1 MKQKDLIK
9 YGLIGLAVYFLFLK
23 KEDTAQTDDTTGDG
37 PAVNTGGQSATGGPK
52 VNSSG
57 GSLSNDNPIVNS
69 GGSNQGD
76 PGDDENFTPYSV

>member
-23 KEDTAQTDDTTGDG
+23 KEDKVETEDTTGDG
-37 PAVNTGGQSATGGPK
+37 PAVNTGGQSATGGPTG
-52 VNSSG
+52 NSSG
-57 GSLSNDNPIVNS
+57 GTLSNDNPIVNS

-76 PGDDENFTPYSV
+76 PGDEENFTPYSV